1 MALGRPELYLSLVQ
15 KFVLGQRDCVTRI
28 RGCLEQADRTS
39 AHRLAHTLKGTAG
52 QIGARKLR
60 ALAETLE
67 AALRGGTP
75 AADLEL
81 MLADAGGELA
91 RLIEAIEPS
100 LAAAADA
107 STEESSP
114 VDMID
119 ATQFAEM
126 CAALERRLATDD
138 FCSMQLLEQNAALFK
153 AALGEHYASI
163 VAAVEEFDFAT
174 ALDRLKQ
181 ATSAKPLRGD

>member
-1 MALGRPELYLSLVQ
+1 MRTKTTRADRSRRLIYLLNVAQRRVQ
-15 KFVLGQRDCVTRI
+15 RFVVAQSPKGVTAAQAGLLFVLGQRDCVTRI

-91 RLIEAIEPS
+91 VS
-100 LAAAADA
+100 
-107 STEESSP
+107 
-114 VDMID
+114 
-119 ATQFAEM
+119 
-126 CAALERRLATDD
+126 
-138 FCSMQLLEQNAALFK
+138 K
-153 AALGEHYASI
+153 A
-163 VAAVEEFDFAT
+163 VTVE
-174 ALDRLKQ
+174 
-181 ATSAKPLRGD
+181 

>member
-1 MALGRPELYLSLVQ
+1 MRRDASFALVGDVGGTNARFAV
-15 KFVLGQRDCVTRI
+15 
-28 RGCLEQADRTS
+28 AD
-39 AHRLAHTLKGTAG
+39 L
-52 QIGARKLR
+52 QGARPSIVLTGAVLCKDH
-60 ALAETLE
+60 E
-67 AALRGGTP
+67 
-75 AADLEL
+75 
-81 MLADAGGELA
+81 
-91 RLIEAIEPS
+91 S

-174 ALDRLKQ
+174 ALDHLKQ
-181 ATSAKPLRGD
+181 ATSAEPPRGD